1 MPLLDHFHPPISLR
15 KPWESFHSRWIAAIA
30 DELNRTLPPRYSA
43 EIQIRLGRN
52 VEADIAEVEL
62 GFSEPSPGGA
72 PNGSVA
78 VAVATWA
85 PPAVTTTIPG
95 VFPDSLVVEVRD
107 TADSYRVAAV
117 VELVSPGNKHRPEN
131 RRAFCAKGASYLQ
144 AGIGL
149 IVVDIVSDAHF
160 NLHDEFM
167 ETVGQGSARMAPGN
181 VLYVA
186 AYRPAR
192 RDDSSW
198 IDVWTFPLGVGQPLP
213 TAPLAL
219 RATATVP
226 LDLDATY
233 SDARHHTRLD

>member
-1 MPLLDHFHPPISLR
+1 MPLLDHFHPPVSLR

-52 VEADIAEVEL
+52 VEADVAEVEL
-62 GFSEPSPGGA
+62 GFTESGPGGTA
-72 PNGSVA
+72 DGSVA
-78 VAVATWA
+78 VAAATWA
-85 PPAVTTTIPG
+85 PPAVTATMPA

-107 TADSYRVAAV
+107 TADSYRVVAV

-131 RRAFCAKGASYLQ
+131 RRAFSAKSASYLQ

-149 IVVDIVSDAHF
+149 VVVDIVSDARF

-167 ETVGQGSARMAPGN
+167 ETLGQESARMATGN
-181 VLYVA
+181 ALYVA
-186 AYRPAR
+186 AYRPTR
-192 RDDSSW
+192 RDESNW
-198 IDVWTFPLGVGQPLP
+198 IDVWAFPLGVGQPLP
-213 TAPLAL
+213 TVPLAL

-226 LDLDATY
+226 LDLEVTY
-233 SDARHHTRLD
+233 SDARHHARLD